1 MNSNSIALRC
11 AGLVIVACA
20 AFAPAAARTAPATS
34 ADDASDEAPSK
45 HHANANAKKSA
56 MSKDDSSTTRKGMAS
71 FYSRNLAG
79 NKTSSGQRYDPKA
92 LTAAH
97 RSLPMGTKLKVVN
110 PKNDKSVVVTVN
122 DRGPVPKNRMIDL
135 SNEAASQLGMT
146 KSGVT
151 KVETEVVGKT
161 DGSKAETK
169 KNGVEGEEERR

>member
-1 MNSNSIALRC
+1 MHSNRLALRC
-11 AGLVIVACA
+11 AGLAIVACA
-20 AFAPAAARTAPATS
+20 AFVPTAARTAPATS

-45 HHANANAKKSA
+45 HHAKASAKKSA

-97 RSLPMGTKLKVVN
+97 RSLPMGTKLKIVN

-135 SNEAASQLGMT
+135 SNAAANQLGMT

-169 KNGVEGEEERR
+169 NGVEGEKERR